1 MIPTLDEVIRFGPI
15 ICGLLAFVGLW
26 VSHHRRKKNISLT
39 NLFVVGASASSLP
52 TAGLLIY
59 GAFDNT
65 VILKLSDAGVYIAFA
80 GAALFVIF
88 YLTLKEKW

>member
-1 MIPTLDEVIRFGPI
+1 MIPTLDQLIQFGPVFS
-15 ICGLLAFVGLW
+15 GLLAFVVLW
-26 VSHHRRKKNISLT
+26 VAHHYKNKGISLT

-52 TAGLLIY
+52 TAALLIY
-59 GAFDNT
+59 GAFDNS

-88 YLTLKEKW
+88 YLTVKEKW